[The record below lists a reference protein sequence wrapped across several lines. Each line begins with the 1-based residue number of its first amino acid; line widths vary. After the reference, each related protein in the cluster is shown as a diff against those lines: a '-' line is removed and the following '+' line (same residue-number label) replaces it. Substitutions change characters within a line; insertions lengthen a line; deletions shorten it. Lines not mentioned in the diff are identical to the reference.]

1 MISIMAIAVCA
12 ILNRAR
18 GDDRWMPDWLPGR
31 ALYYTAPLIGAIAA
45 ILGGISFGAAIGAAF
60 FVWAVGPWGH
70 LIGLGRFAP
79 DRPATS
85 LELVL
90 IEMAAG
96 NVHVALGLRHLF
108 ALPGL
113 MLAAAITGELLLG
126 VAAALAF
133 SALAVAAYEAAW
145 RLHPAN
151 PVWIAELIV
160 GAAWGLVIV
169 ILGCPP

>member
-1 MISIMAIAVCA
+1 MDLVVTALACA
-12 ILNRAR
+12 ALNRAR
-18 GDDRWMPDWLPGR
+18 GDDRWMPDWLRGR

-45 ILGGISFGAAIGAAF
+45 ILGGISFGAAFGAAF

-85 LELVL
+85 LEAVL

-113 MLAAAITGELLLG
+113 MLAAAIAGELLLG

-133 SALAVAAYEAAW
+133 SALATGAYEIAW
-145 RLHPAN
+145 RLRPSN
-151 PVWIAELIV
+151 PIIVAELLT
-160 GAAWGLVIV
+160 GALWGGLAVA
-169 ILGCPP
+169 LA

>member
-1 MISIMAIAVCA
+1 MDLVVTALACA
-12 ILNRAR
+12 ALNRAR
-18 GDDRWMPDWLPGR
+18 GDDRWMPAWLGGR
-31 ALYYTAPLIGAIAA
+31 ALYYTAPLIGVIAA
-45 ILGGISFGAAIGAAF
+45 IFGGISFGAAFGAAF

-79 DRPATS
+79 DRPASS
-85 LELVL
+85 LEAVL

-133 SALAVAAYEAAW
+133 SALATGAYEIAW
-145 RLHPAN
+145 RLRPSN
-151 PVWIAELIV
+151 PIIVAELLT
-160 GAAWGLVIV
+160 GALWGGLAVA
-169 ILGCPP
+169 LA

>member
-1 MISIMAIAVCA
+1 MIPLIAIAACA
-12 ILNRAR
+12 GLNRAR

-45 ILGGISFGAAIGAAF
+45 ILGDISFGAAFGAAF

-79 DRPATS
+79 DRPASS
-85 LELVL
+85 LEAVL

-113 MLAAAITGELLLG
+113 MLAAAIAGELLLG

-133 SALAVAAYEAAW
+133 AALATGAYEIAWRLRPSNPIIVAELLTGALWGGLAVALA
-145 RLHPAN
+145 
-151 PVWIAELIV
+151 
-160 GAAWGLVIV
+160 
-169 ILGCPP
+169 

>member
-1 MISIMAIAVCA
+1 MGVVVLVMIACA
-12 ILNRAR
+12 GLNRAR
-18 GDDRWMPDWLPGR
+18 GDDRWMPIWLPGR
-31 ALYYTAPLIGAIAA
+31 ALHYTAPLIGAMAA
-45 ILGGISFGAAIGAAF
+45 AFGGIVYGAALGAAF

-79 DRPATS
+79 DRPASS
-85 LELVL
+85 LEVVL

-133 SALAVAAYEAAW
+133 SALATGAYEIAW
-145 RLHPAN
+145 RLRPSN
-151 PVWIAELIV
+151 PIIVAELLT
-160 GAAWGLVIV
+160 GALWGGLAVA
-169 ILGCPP
+169 LA